1 MVRSEDPD
9 LSRAVRLPSDNVS
22 CLCHTVPWTGVV
34 SSSPRE
40 KQSEQHQHVTAK
52 EGKYINIA
60 SCFLLVNQKIAT
72 WVSGMPEGIQIL
84 AGDKTSRSTKSD
96 LFFCWKL
103 VKIGQNISNCRFSKI
118 GFSIENYRFLNPER
132 WYKYNTYIEIML
144 ISCLETIITLI
155 FCSRPNL
162 EDALIWWETLCI
174 SL

>member
-96 LFFCWKL
+96 LFFVENWLKS
-103 VKIGQNISNCRFSKI
+103 VKTYQIV
-118 GFSIENYRFLNPER
+118 GFLKPGFR
-132 WYKYNTYIEIML
+132 
-144 ISCLETIITLI
+144 
-155 FCSRPNL
+155 
-162 EDALIWWETLCI
+162 
-174 SL
+174 